1 MGASLAGLFTFFGG
15 RASAREKAGRPT
27 DATLADLTA
36 RLDLAESKQAIADV
50 LHRYA
55 QGDDRADEALKRTCF
70 WPDATVKYGS
80 FDGTATDFVTFAM
93 KIVRPLRYCAH
104 HVSNVWVEIKGD
116 RAVSECHYF
125 AHHRRVASSGTGEED
140 AFFEGRYVDRLE
152 RRDGTWKIAHRRG
165 LRDYTIVIPAGSSV
179 EIPVE
184 QRSARV
190 QDDPLY
196 TMLAELRAG
205 H

>member
-190 QDDPLY
+190 PDDPLY
-196 TMLAELRAG
+196 TMLTELRAG

>member
-165 LRDYTIVIPAGSSV
+165 LRDYTIVSPAGSSV

-190 QDDPLY
+190 PDDPLY

>member
-190 QDDPLY
+190 PDDPLY